1 MYYQKGMEIRLRKG
15 DVGEALFREWFER
28 KFGSLAESKGF
39 TIEQQGFNPGGFQD
53 ITEKGHLK
61 QKNDPDFA
69 IYPEKSEKP
78 LVGISINT
86 QAKLYTVDSS
96 MGKGCIK
103 CPRAYSCYDGFEGN
117 LWYNKYNLSDYY
129 KFEQTFH
136 VETCMVTLLV
146 NAGSIA
152 KWVED
157 NKLEPLVHAYI
168 LDGGQQLI
176 DKEKKALAD
185 LLKYLRQGRRKNW
198 ERPLQIRWL
207 LRSELDEITPTKS
220 SAAAGKIPYWTT
232 GGRVERGRP
241 RPICCIDSKLAR
253 NEKQF
258 IQFVTKLAQQDLP

>member
-15 DVGEALFREWFER
+15 DVGEAIFRNWFER
-28 KFGSLAESKGF
+28 KLGDLARSRRI
-39 TIEQQGFNPGGFQD
+39 TIEQQGFNPGGFLD
-53 ITEKGHLK
+53 ISEKGHLK

-117 LWYNKYNLSDYY
+117 LWYNEYNLSDYY
-129 KFEQTFH
+129 KFEHRFN

-146 NAGSIA
+146 NAASIA

-157 NKLEPLVHAYI
+157 NKMEHLIYAYI
-168 LDGGQQLI
+168 LDGGQHLTS
-176 DKEKKALAD
+176 KEKEALAD

-207 LRSELDEITPTKS
+207 LRSELDEITPMKS
-220 SAAAGKIPYWTT
+220 SVDAGKIRYWTT

-241 RPICCIDSKLAR
+241 RPICCVDSKLAR
-253 NEKQF
+253 NEGQL
-258 IQFVTKLAQQDLP
+258 IQFLTNLAEQA